1 MYSSIVFT
9 IGLFCYMNM
18 SYKRLFLN
26 WIKQRDPKNIFELHL
41 QRKNKTLKDHV
52 NKASRFDHLILCN
65 SFSWLHTSIGF
76 SYWADLYTD
85 WLEFYTEWAEKHHKS
100 ISYEL

>member
-1 MYSSIVFT
+1 
-9 IGLFCYMNM
+9 M

-26 WIKQRDPKNIFELHL
+26 WIKQRDPQNKFEFYL
-41 QRKNKTLKDHV
+41 QINNRTLKSHV
-52 NKASRFDHLILCN
+52 KKAPRFENLILCN
-65 SFSWLHTSIGF
+65 SFSWIHTSIGF

-85 WLEFYTEWAEKHHKS
+85 WLEFYKEWAKKHHKS